1 MPLNLTFAPLGAG
14 IYAPA
19 FADTTTGA
27 LAQVTIAPIAGFII
41 EMRCQTNIMA
51 AQMAN
56 APDLEQMRADELNN
70 LWQSQATI

>member
-41 EMRCQTNIMA
+41 
-51 AQMAN
+51 
-56 APDLEQMRADELNN
+56 
-70 LWQSQATI
+70 